1 MKEAAMRAYLLVSGL
16 LFGVVAVVHILRLA
30 YGWPVQIA
38 GFMVPL
44 DVSWAGIVVPGALCV
59 WAFILALRR

>member
-1 MKEAAMRAYLLVSGL
+1 MRAYILVSGL

-38 GFMVPL
+38 GLSVPM

-59 WAFILALRR
+59 WAFALARRPAP

>member
-1 MKEAAMRAYLLVSGL
+1 MRAYLLVSGL
-16 LFGVVAVVHILRLA
+16 VFGVVTVVHILRLA

-38 GFMVPL
+38 GFAVPV
-44 DVSWAGIVVPGALCV
+44 DASWAGILVAGALCV